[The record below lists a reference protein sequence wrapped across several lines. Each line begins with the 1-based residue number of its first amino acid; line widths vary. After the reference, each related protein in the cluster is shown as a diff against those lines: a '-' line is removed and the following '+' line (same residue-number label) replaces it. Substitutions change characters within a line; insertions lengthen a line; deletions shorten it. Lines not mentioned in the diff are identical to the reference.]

1 MIALASGVC
10 RPTVASTDTIGPA
23 FFIGGAIEA
32 TYATDVVE

>member
-1 MIALASGVC
+1 VIVLASGVC
-10 RPTVASTDTIGPA
+10 RPTVASTYNIGLA